1 MTKTQ
6 KRINNLIG
14 LIIGIVASAVYIMTA
29 EPTVSW
35 WDCGEY
41 IATTSKM
48 LIGHPPSPRSSPAVT
63 SPRWPTASTAC
74 RRYAAA

>member
-41 IATTSKM
+41 IATTSKLLSTGTDCKM
-48 LIGHPPSPRSSPAVT
+48 VKLIVIDEMINSMT
-63 SPRWPTASTAC
+63 K
-74 RRYAAA
+74 